1 MLKTQQVE
9 RALVSKL
16 GFEITETRHRVF
28 RLWLDGQL
36 VVRTYISHGERELSA
51 FHAAQMAKQVQLS
64 KEQFFD
70 AVNCPLS
77 QEEYYDILRAQRE

>member
-1 MLKTQQVE
+1 M
-9 RALVSKL
+9 ASC
-16 GFEITETRHRVF
+16 TETHHRVF

-36 VVRTYISHGERELSA
+36 AARTYISHGERELSA

-64 KEQFFD
+64 KEQFSD

-77 QEEYYDILRAQRE
+77 QEEYYDILRARRE